1 MRPRS
6 SQYPIGKLLISTLE
20 RSGLSIGPFVEAIG
34 YRNSSKGVRAFDQII
49 NYGAPSDVFI
59 DRLISSHLAP
69 EPDELNRALEASARI
84 RKQETDDWLLAEK
97 EEERQH
103 FRPFVQGVPELSV
116 PSPIFAFCL
125 TGGHSSY
132 TISLPEDIVTWADDE
147 QHRYV
152 KEVIIKN
159 YADRK
164 GRSNFMGP
172 LTGYR
177 LFLRYDERPIAYTTQ
192 GERLGAV
199 DAHPLSGGTLNLW
212 GRKLEANELGNLLQ
226 AKQVEE

>member
-34 YRNSSKGVRAFDQII
+34 YHNTSKGVRAFDEVLE
-49 NYGAPSDVFI
+49 NGVPADVFLK
-59 DRLISSHLAP
+59 RLTSSPFAP
-69 EPDELNRALEASARI
+69 HPDELQRAVEES
-84 RKQETDDWLLAEK
+84 QEMVERERQEWLLAEK
-97 EEERQH
+97 EVERQS
-103 FRPFVQGVPELSV
+103 FRPFVQGIPEDSV
-116 PSPIFAFCL
+116 PSPIFAFGL

-132 TISLPEDIVTWADDE
+132 TISLPGEIVTWADDE

-177 LFLRYDERPIAYTTQ
+177 LFLRYDERPIAYTTH
-192 GERLGAV
+192 GERLGVV
-199 DAHPLSGGTLNLW
+199 DEHPLPGGTLNLW

>member
-6 SQYPIGKLLISTLE
+6 SQYPIGKLLISTLKN
-20 RSGLSIGPFVEAIG
+20 SGLTIGPFVEAIG
-34 YRNSSKGVRAFDQII
+34 YRNSSKGVRAFDAVLE
-49 NYGAPSDVFI
+49 YGVPTDVFLK
-59 DRLISSHLAP
+59 RLTSSPLAP
-69 EPDELNRALEASARI
+69 NPEELRRALEES
-84 RKQETDDWLLAEK
+84 QEMVERERHEWLLAEK
-97 EEERQH
+97 EQERH
-103 FRPFVQGVPELSV
+103 LFRPFVQGIPEWPV

-132 TISLPEDIVTWADDE
+132 TVSLPEEILNWTEDAQD
-147 QHRYV
+147 RYV
-152 KEVIIKN
+152 KDVIIKN

-177 LFLRYDERPIAYTTQ
+177 LFLRYDERPIAYTTH
-192 GERLGAV
+192 GERLGVV
-199 DAHPLSGGTLNLW
+199 DEHPLSGCTLNLW